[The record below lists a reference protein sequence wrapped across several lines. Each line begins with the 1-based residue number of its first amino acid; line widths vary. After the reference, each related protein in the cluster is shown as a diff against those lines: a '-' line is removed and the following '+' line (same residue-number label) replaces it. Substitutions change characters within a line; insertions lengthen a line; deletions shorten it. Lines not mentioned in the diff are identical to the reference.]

1 MAAGGGVND
10 EETSGSDC
18 CGEIKEQ
25 RKKVKEE
32 RLGRSRGGQ
41 QRDQRKESEK

>member
-10 EETSGSDC
+10 ETSGSDC
-18 CGEIKEQ
+18 CGELKEQ
-25 RKKVKEE
+25 RRKVKED

-41 QRDQRKESEK
+41 QGDQREESEK